1 MADKLKFGSGF
12 SLNKLDLVI
21 KGLANN
27 SYLGGYKSA
36 FKGAGLEFEEY
47 RPYNAYSDD
56 ASRIDWKASK
66 RVGETIVKEFKEERD
81 VNVYFLVD
89 SSSSMITGS
98 TKSLKAE
105 YVAEMI
111 STLAKSV
118 ISVGDSVGLTM
129 FSQGVKKEVRTGMG
143 ISQFYKI
150 ANELAKV
157 SNYGGYS
164 NVEKILE
171 YAYRRYEGNSLLII
185 FSDFVN
191 KMNSDKFLKLASRK
205 FDVIFVMV
213 RDPIDLNL
221 PEGQGEVFLEEPS
234 SGTTLLVRPHE
245 IRKEFAREVAYDI
258 NRFEAD
264 AKKYHTDFLF
274 LQTDKP
280 YLKEIVK
287 FFKRREQKWR

>member
-1 MADKLKFGSGF
+1 MANKLKFGPGF
-12 SLNKLDLVI
+12 SLNKLDLAI
-21 KGLANN
+21 KGLSDN

-47 RPYNAYSDD
+47 RAYNSSSDD

-66 RVGETIVKEFKEERD
+66 RIGQIIVKEFKEERD
-81 VNVYFLVD
+81 INVYFLVD

-118 ISVGDSVGLTM
+118 ISSGDSVGLTM
-129 FSQGVKKEVRTGMG
+129 FSEGIKKEVRMGMG
-143 ISQFYKI
+143 IPQFYKI
-150 ANELAKV
+150 ASELAKV
-157 SNYGGYS
+157 SNYGGYGDVS
-164 NVEKILE
+164 RILE
-171 YAYRRYEGNSLLII
+171 YAYNRYEDHSLLII

-191 KMNSDKFLKLASRK
+191 KIGSDKFLKLASRK
-205 FDVIFVMV
+205 FDLIFVMV
-213 RDPIDLNL
+213 RDPRDLSL
-221 PEGQGEVFLEEPS
+221 PEGQGEVFLEDPD
-234 SGTTLLVRPHE
+234 SGKTLLVRPHK
-245 IRKEFAREVAYDI
+245 IRKEFARQVTSDI
-258 NRFEAD
+258 NKFEAD